1 MPIGA
6 QMQVAG
12 RLERGPFG
20 YVVRSGTGRTQ
31 IGYPRGAS
39 KLVGREVEVEGCR
52 IAFDEITCDRVW
64 QRGDPRPPQSS
75 WLSLDI
81 VVIGAMTLYG
91 LAASLAHLV
100 G

>member
-6 QMQVAG
+6 HMMVTG
-12 RLERGPFG
+12 TLERGAFG
-20 YVVRSGTGRTQ
+20 YAVRSGTGRTQ

-52 IAFDEITCDRVW
+52 IAFDEVACDRIW
-64 QRGDPRPPQSS
+64 QRGDPRPRRSVRS
-75 WLSLDI
+75 GLDI
-81 VVIGAMTLYG
+81 VVIGGVALYG
-91 LAASLAHLV
+91 CATSLAHLI

>member
-1 MPIGA
+1 
-6 QMQVAG
+6 MQVSG

-20 YVVRSGTGRTQ
+20 YVVRNGTGRTQ
-31 IGYPRGAS
+31 IGYPRGVR

-52 IAFDEITCDRVW
+52 IAFDEITCDRMW
-64 QRGDPRPPQSS
+64 QRGDPRPRTSTWPGP
-75 WLSLDI
+75 DI
-81 VVIGAMTLYG
+81 VLIGALTLYG